1 MVRARAQR
9 VFTAAVVLLVPA
21 LHSQTLPTQ
30 DSVLRQIW
38 MEGME
43 SSRAMSMLQVLTDSV
58 GPRFTGT
65 PGMTA
70 AQGWLQATYTGL
82 GITSR
87 TERYGTW
94 TGWRRGVTHLDLI
107 APRVRSLEATM
118 LTLSPGTRSRPLD
131 GVPAILPETVDSAGF
146 NAWLPNARGKFVLVS
161 YPEPTC
167 RPDSSYAQWSAR
179 QSFTRMVSERTSQRR
194 AWERRWPT
202 DAASQYALAKRL
214 EAGGAL
220 GVLESSWTGG
230 WGSYR
235 VVHMSRTTQI
245 PSVVLSCEDYGLVH
259 RLTER
264 NQGPRL
270 RLTADGELLGDV
282 PVANVLAEIRGS
294 EKPNEYVMLSAHFD
308 SWDGASGATD
318 NGTGSILML
327 EAMRILKK
335 VYPNP
340 KRTILAG
347 HWNGEEQGL
356 NGSHAFVEDHPEVLQ
371 GLHALLNQDNGTG
384 RITTFSA
391 VGLVNAGAQVG
402 AWFSRLPSELIREVQ
417 LVLPGFAAG
426 GGTDN
431 ASFACAGA
439 PGFGLGS
446 ESADYGQYTWHT
458 VRDTFDKVIP
468 ENIQA
473 NATLVAMLAYLAAED
488 PATTPRD
495 RRVLPVVN
503 GQQQTWPSCAKAAR
517 SRAESA
523 R

>member
-9 VFTAAVVLLVPA
+9 LIAVTLLLSAWRLEAQTFPTPDRVL
-21 LHSQTLPTQ
+21 SE
-30 DSVLRQIW
+30 IW
-38 MEGME
+38 AEGME
-43 SSRAMSMLQVLTDSV
+43 NSRAMPMLQVLTDSV
-58 GPRFTGT
+58 GPRFTGS

-70 AQGWLQATYTGL
+70 AQEWLRATYTGL
-82 GITSR
+82 GISSR
-87 TERYGTW
+87 AQRYGTW
-94 TGWRRGVTHLDLI
+94 TGWRRGVTHLDLT
-107 APRVRSLEATM
+107 APRTRSLEATM
-118 LTLSPGTRSRPLD
+118 LTLSPGTRGRAVEAAP
-131 GVPAILPETVDSAGF
+131 VILPETVDSNGF
-146 NAWLPNARGKFVLVS
+146 NAWLPSARGKFVLVS
-161 YPEPTC
+161 YAEPTC
-167 RPDSSYAQWSAR
+167 RPDSSYAQWTDREA
-179 QSFTRMVSERTSQRR
+179 FTRMVSERTAARR

-214 EAGGAL
+214 EAAGAL
-220 GVLESSWTGG
+220 GVLESAWTGG
-230 WGSYR
+230 WGAHR

-245 PSVVLSCEDYGLVH
+245 PSVVLGCEDYGLVH
-259 RLTER
+259 RLTDR

-282 PVANVLAEIRGS
+282 PVANVIAEIKGS
-294 EKPNEYVMLSAHFD
+294 AKPNEFVMLSAHFD

-318 NGTGSILML
+318 NGTGTILML

-371 GLHALLNQDNGTG
+371 GLHALFNQDNGTG
-384 RITTFSA
+384 RITSFSA
-391 VGLVNAGAQVG
+391 VGLVHAGAQVG
-402 AWFSRLPSELIREVQ
+402 SWFSRLPSELTRGVQ
-417 LVLPGFAAG
+417 LALPGFAGG

-458 VRDTFDKVIP
+458 VRDTYDKVIP
-468 ENIQA
+468 ENIRA
-473 NATLVAMLAYLAAED
+473 NATLVAMLAYLASED
-488 PATTPRD
+488 PEPTPRD

-503 GQQQTWPSCAKAAR
+503 GRQQEWPACVKAAR

>member
-1 MVRARAQR
+1 MVRVKTRGMVAAALCLAHVPLQAQT
-9 VFTAAVVLLVPA
+9 FPTADP
-21 LHSQTLPTQ
+21 
-30 DSVLRQIW
+30 VLRQIW
-38 MEGME
+38 AEGME
-43 SSRAMSMLQVLTDSV
+43 SSRAMTLLQVLTDSV
-58 GPRFTGT
+58 GPRFTGS

-70 AQGWLQATYTGL
+70 AQEWLRATYAGL

-94 TGWRRGVTHLDLI
+94 TGWRRGATHLDLT
-107 APRVRSLEATM
+107 APRVKSLDATM
-118 LTLSPGTRSRPLD
+118 LTLSPGTRGRAVD
-131 GVPAILPETVDSAGF
+131 GVPVILPETVDSGALS
-146 NAWLPNARGKFVLVS
+146 AWLPTARGKLVLVS

-167 RPDSSYAQWSAR
+167 RPDSSYARWTAR
-179 QSFTRMVSERTSQRR
+179 ESFTRLVAERESARR

-202 DAASQYALAKRL
+202 DAASQYALARRL
-214 EAGGAL
+214 EAAGAL

-230 WGSYR
+230 WGAHR

-245 PSVVLSCEDYGLVH
+245 PSIVLSCEDYGLVH

-270 RLTADGELLGDV
+270 RLAADGELLGDV
-282 PVANVLAEIRGS
+282 PVANVIAEIRGTTRPS
-294 EKPNEYVMLSAHFD
+294 EFVMLSAHFD

-371 GLHALLNQDNGTG
+371 GLHALFNQDNGTG
-384 RITTFSA
+384 RITSFSA
-391 VGLVNAGAQVG
+391 VGMINAGAQIG
-402 AWFSRLPSELIREVQ
+402 AWFSRLPAELTRDIQ
-417 LVLPGFAAG
+417 LALPGFAAG

-446 ESADYGQYTWHT
+446 ENADYGQYTWHT
-458 VRDTFDKVIP
+458 VRDTYDKVIP
-468 ENIQA
+468 DNIRA
-473 NATLVAMLAYLAAED
+473 NATLVAMLAYLASED
-488 PATTPRD
+488 QSLTPRE
-495 RRVLPVVN
+495 RRVLPVTN
-503 GQQQTWPSCAKAAR
+503 GQQQEWPVCAKAAR
-517 SRAESA
+517 SRAESS

>member
-1 MVRARAQR
+1 MACCRTQSLIAAALVLSALPLQAQT
-9 VFTAAVVLLVPA
+9 F
-21 LHSQTLPTQ
+21 PTP
-30 DSVLRQIW
+30 DPVLRHIW
-38 MEGME
+38 EEGIE
-43 SSRAMSMLQVLTDSV
+43 NSRAMPLLQVLTDSV
-58 GPRFTGT
+58 GPRFTGS
-65 PGMTA
+65 PGMTV
-70 AQGWLQATYTGL
+70 AQEWLRATYTGL

-87 TERYGTW
+87 AERYGTW
-94 TGWRRGVTHLDLI
+94 TGWRRGVTHLDLT
-107 APRVRSLEATM
+107 APRTRSLEATM
-118 LTLSPGTRSRPLD
+118 LTLSPGTRGRAVEAAP
-131 GVPAILPETVDSAGF
+131 VVLPETVDSGVF
-146 NAWLPNARGKFVLVS
+146 NAWLPSARGKFVLVN

-167 RPDSSYAQWSAR
+167 RPDSSYVRWTGR
-179 QSFTRMVSERTSQRR
+179 VSFARMVSERAAARR
-194 AWERRWPT
+194 LWERRWPT
-202 DAASQYALAKRL
+202 DAASQYAVAKRL
-214 EAGGAL
+214 EAAGAL

-235 VVHMSRTTQI
+235 VVHMSRTSQI

-318 NGTGSILML
+318 NGTGTILML
-327 EAMRILKK
+327 EAMRILKQ

-371 GLHALLNQDNGTG
+371 GLHALFNQDNGTG

-402 AWFSRLPSELIREVQ
+402 AWFSRLPSELSREVQ

-458 VRDTFDKVIP
+458 VRDTYDKVIP

-473 NATLVAMLAYLAAED
+473 NATLVAMLAYLASED
-488 PATTPRD
+488 PSPTPRD

-503 GQQQTWPSCAKAAR
+503 GQQQEWPACAKAAR
-517 SRAESA
+517 SRAESS